1 MHEMPRSY
9 VLPMLSVLAG
19 LVSSAGSAADIVI
32 QREVPFHNV
41 LEKEPPGY
49 ATSVPASQEGL
60 VLGAVPGAK
69 IIGDDIFGD
78 IVASRPSAPTEAAQR
93 DAVQNANDPSRGNAA
108 SNLPLAGAFSS
119 LGGVGGQIS
128 GEVGSAVGNGLQGLS
143 GALGTITPGG
153 R

>member
-1 MHEMPRSY
+1 MREISRSY
-9 VLPMLSVLAG
+9 LLPALSVIAG
-19 LVSSAGSAADIVI
+19 LVSSAGSAAEIVI
-32 QREVPFHNV
+32 QRDVPFHSV

-49 ATSVPASQEGL
+49 ATSVPAAQEGL
-60 VLGAVPGAK
+60 VLSVVPGAK
-69 IIGDDIFGD
+69 IIGDDVFGD

-108 SNLPLAGAFSS
+108 ANLPLAGAFSS

-143 GALGTITPGG
+143 GALSASTGG

>member
-1 MHEMPRSY
+1 MREMSRSY

-32 QREVPFHNV
+32 LREVPFHNV
-41 LEKEPPGY
+41 LVNEPPGY
-49 ATSVPASQEGL
+49 ATTVPTSREDL

-78 IVASRPSAPTEAAQR
+78 IVASRPSAQAQSEQL
-93 DAVQNANDPSRGNAA
+93 DAVQNANDPSRGNTA

-119 LGGVGGQIS
+119 LNGLGGQIS
-128 GEVGSAVGNGLQGLS
+128 GEVGSAVSNGLQGL
-143 GALGTITPGG
+143 GAITPGG